1 MADAKQ
7 VVLDFCGA
15 WERLDKRAILDA
27 FTDDAVYHNMPMAA
41 ATGKEAIGQ
50 LLTMILSQAADGVR
64 FEIRNIVADGDV
76 VLTERVDTFT
86 LGEKKINLD
95 VMGTFELRDGKI
107 AAWRDYFDLA
117 QWTKQAGASGAVSRA
132 SS

>member
-7 VVLDFCGA
+7 VVLDFCMA
-15 WERLDKRAILDA
+15 WETLDKQRILDA
-27 FTDDAVYHNMPMAA
+27 FTDDAVYHNMPMAP

-50 LLTMILSQAADGVR
+50 LITMILGQAADGVK

-86 LGEKKINLD
+86 LGEKKIKLD
-95 VMGTFELRDGKI
+95 VMGTFELRGGKI

-117 QWTKQAGASGAVSRA
+117 QWTKQAGA
-132 SS
+132 

>member
-7 VVLDFCGA
+7 VVLDFCKA
-15 WERLDKRAILDA
+15 WERLDRQAILDA
-27 FTDDAVYHNMPMAA
+27 FTDDAVYHNMPMAP

-86 LGEKKINLD
+86 LGEKKIKLD

-117 QWTKQAGASGAVSRA
+117 QWTKQAGA
-132 SS
+132 